1 MNIKILLTF
10 LDNKIILGIFDKEMC
25 NVIYIILSLFN
36 ESMYIIIIIKLI
48 NQNFIDNFFD
58 IQFLILKY
66 NTNNILNIL

>member
-1 MNIKILLTF
+1 
-10 LDNKIILGIFDKEMC
+10 MC

-48 NQNFIDNFFD
+48 NQNFINNFFD

-66 NTNNILNIL
+66 NTKNILGTLFKYFIDFDFL